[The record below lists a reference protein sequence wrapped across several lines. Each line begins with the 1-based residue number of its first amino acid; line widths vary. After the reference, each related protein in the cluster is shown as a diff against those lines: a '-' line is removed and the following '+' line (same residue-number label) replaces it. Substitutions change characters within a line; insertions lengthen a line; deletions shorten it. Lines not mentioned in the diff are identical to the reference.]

1 MKSFTK
7 PFLLLA
13 APGLLAA
20 LIIFSPAG
28 ANAQWPVPPST
39 TPDAQR
45 SALTGLRS
53 HISWMQNAT
62 RVAVNYGDQGYAKV
76 WEQFQSFRGAYSS
89 LKQTLNPRQLADGA
103 NAIAELDAGLDIIQE
118 AFNNYQTD
126 VANGRAPYS
135 ALSDMCQVLREA
147 MQIWTQEFNKHAL
160 RLRIGSGLG

>member
-1 MKSFTK
+1 M
-7 PFLLLA
+7 
-13 APGLLAA
+13 
-20 LIIFSPAG
+20 PA
-28 ANAQWPVPPST
+28 ST

-53 HISWMQNAT
+53 HITWLQNAT
-62 RVAVNYGDQGYAKV
+62 RVAVNYGDQGYGKV

-89 LKQTLNPRQLADGA
+89 LKQTLNPRQLTEGA
-103 NAIAELDAGLDIIQE
+103 NSLAELDAGLDIIQE
-118 AFNNYQTD
+118 AFTNYQTD
-126 VANGRAPYS
+126 VANGRARYS